1 MAVVS
6 MFLMCSVL
14 LVAGIVAALFVHGG
28 WQAIAVAVAVGAGVG
43 IVGTLI
49 AFGFAAERRTGV

>member
-6 MFLMCSVL
+6 MFLMCSVVV
-14 LVAGIVAALFVHGG
+14 VAGIIAALFLRGG

-49 AFGFAAERRTGV
+49 AFGFASERGARV